1 MGSGNV
7 MGSAREARTGGTQLG
22 PTQLGPTQLGP
33 TPKGPARLATALGI
47 AGLIPFAAGAAL
59 ALVADDAAAARAALL
74 AYGAVILSFLGAV
87 HWGLAL
93 ASGLADTRRAMHRF
107 AISVLPSLLGW
118 AALLLPQ
125 ASGFALATAAF
136 ALLLAAETLGPLRAG
151 LPGWY
156 LRLRIGLTLGALVA
170 LAIGAPIGGGGPA

>member
-7 MGSAREARTGGTQLG
+7 MGSAREARTGGTPHG
-22 PTQLGPTQLGP
+22 STPNRP

-59 ALVADDAAAARAALL
+59 ALLSDDAAAARAALL

-93 ASGLADTRRAMHRF
+93 ASGPADTNTVRSR
-107 AISVLPSLLGW
+107 SVPYQGRGS
-118 AALLLPQ
+118 
-125 ASGFALATAAF
+125 
-136 ALLLAAETLGPLRAG
+136 
-151 LPGWY
+151 
-156 LRLRIGLTLGALVA
+156 
-170 LAIGAPIGGGGPA
+170 

>member
-7 MGSAREARTGGTQLG
+7 TGGAREARTGGTQ
-22 PTQLGPTQLGP
+22 Q
-33 TPKGPARLATALGI
+33 GPAHLATAVGV

-59 ALVADDAAAARAALL
+59 ALLSDDVAAARAALL

-93 ASGLADTRRAMHRF
+93 ASGQAETGQAMLRLAT
-107 AISVLPSLLGW
+107 SVLPSLLGW

-125 ASGFALATAAF
+125 APGFALATAAF

-156 LRLRIGLTLGALVA
+156 LRLRIGLTLGAIVA
-170 LAIGAPIGGGGPA
+170 LAIGAPIGGGGAA

>member
-1 MGSGNV
+1 MVRETGFMGSGNV
-7 MGSAREARTGGTQLG
+7 MGSAREARTGGTPHG
-22 PTQLGPTQLGP
+22 STPNRP

-59 ALVADDAAAARAALL
+59 ALLSDDAAAARAALL

-93 ASGLADTRRAMHRF
+93 ASGPADTRRAMQRF

-170 LAIGAPIGGGGPA
+170 LAIGAPIGGG